1 MSVFLKR
8 LANTNERES
17 HTMSEK
23 KDKSVYEAGNICWGL
38 ENYLKGKSQLYTD
51 KCINYTGKTEDTG
64 EYYTE
69 VIAKWLMEPNH
80 LEKLINIESN
90 TRDLSYK
97 TNHENTIQSPDN
109 SKIESEKELAKR
121 MHKQED
127 WPILGKIIDYQI
139 PLKNK
144 QTDESGEIDLL
155 AYDEERDVVRILEL
169 KRPDNKET
177 MLRCALEGYT
187 YSKIVDKKKLL
198 LDFGLPKNAS
208 VRVCPFVAEG
218 GKQHQEM
225 KEGRPQVRLLMEKL
239 GIIPLY
245 YSEDDNK
252 VFTVKEDA

>member
-1 MSVFLKR
+1 
-8 LANTNERES
+8 
-17 HTMSEK
+17 MSEEK
-23 KDKSVYEAGNICWGL
+23 VNRYYKVVDIYGEL
-38 ENYLKGKSQLYTD
+38 EQYLTNMSQLYTD
-51 KCINYTGKTEDTG
+51 KCINYTSKTEDTG
-64 EYYTE
+64 EYDTE
-69 VIAKWLMEPNH
+69 VIAKWLMEPDH
-80 LEKLINIESN
+80 WEKFINIESK
-90 TRDLSYK
+90 TRETTYNMHSG
-97 TNHENTIQSPDN
+97 NTIQNSDN
-109 SKIESEKELAKR
+109 LKDERESEKVLAKR
-121 MHKQED
+121 MRDQED

-155 AYDEERDVVRILEL
+155 AYDEKRNVVRILEL
-169 KRPDNKET
+169 KRPDSNET

-198 LDFGLPKNAS
+198 LDFGLPEDAS